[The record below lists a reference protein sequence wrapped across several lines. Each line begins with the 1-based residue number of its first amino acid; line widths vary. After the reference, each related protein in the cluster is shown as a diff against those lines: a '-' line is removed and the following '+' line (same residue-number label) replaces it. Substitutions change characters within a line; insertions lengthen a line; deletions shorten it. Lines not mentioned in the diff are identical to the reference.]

1 MKAFMQDQSRNVLIG
16 IGLRQELTCVLP
28 YKKVVTI
35 SDIQVFEPVML
46 VNEKDKTHH
55 ATLNTDP
62 NKSNDQSVVSF
73 RNIDIQK
80 SERNHLALQNIN
92 EANGEMSKN

>member
-1 MKAFMQDQSRNVLIG
+1 MQDQSRNVLIG
-16 IGLRQELTCVLP
+16 KGLRQELTWVLP
-28 YKKVVTI
+28 YKKVETI
-35 SDIQVFEPVML
+35 SDIQVYEPVMIG
-46 VNEKDKTHH
+46 NEKEKTHH

-73 RNIDIQK
+73 RNPDAQK
-80 SERNHLALQNIN
+80 SERYHLVLQNIN